1 MMDGRLE
8 VEGGSIWYRTA
19 GAGGVPL
26 VCLHGGPGATHD
38 YLENI
43 LSLSDDRMVVLYD
56 QLGGGRSDRPRDRS
70 LWTAER
76 FVDELDRL
84 VRHLGLQRF
93 HLLGQSW
100 GSMLAVLYAQMKG
113 QGRLA
118 SLVLSAPYLSSPLW
132 DQDQRRHVHELP
144 EKTRKVILES
154 EARGD
159 CSSPAYAKA
168 MDIFYRRHVCRMP
181 VWPENLNRSLQ
192 GMGFEVY
199 NHMWGPSEFTL
210 TGNLK
215 GMDATKLLP
224 GLRVPVL
231 YTCGEFDEATPA
243 TTRRYAELTPD
254 SQVVV
259 FPGASH
265 MHHLESQA
273 EFLSAVRAFLKQNE
287 R

>member
-1 MMDGRLE
+1 MEGRLA
-8 VEGGSIWYRTA
+8 VKGGSIWYRTA
-19 GAGGVPL
+19 GEGGVPL
-26 VCLHGGPGATHD
+26 LCLHGGPGATHD
-38 YLENI
+38 YLEN
-43 LSLSDDRMVVLYD
+43 LLALSDRRMVVMYD
-56 QLGGGRSDRPRDRS
+56 QLGSGRSDRPDDPS
-70 LWTAER
+70 LWETDR
-76 FVDELDRL
+76 FVDELDAL
-84 VRHLGLQRF
+84 VRHLGLNRF

-100 GSMLAVLYAQMKG
+100 GTMLAVLFAHRKG
-113 QGRLA
+113 QERIA
-118 SLVLSAPYLSSPLW
+118 SMVLSAPYLSSPVW
-132 DQDQRRHVHELP
+132 DQDQRRHVQELP
-144 EKTRKVILES
+144 ERTRKAILEC

-168 MDIFYRRHVCRMP
+168 MDIFYRRHVCRIP

-192 GMGFEVY
+192 GMGLEVY

-243 TTRRYAELTPD
+243 STRRYAELTPN
-254 SQVVV
+254 SQVAV

-265 MHHLESQA
+265 MHHLESEA
-273 EFLSAVRAFLKQNE
+273 EFLSAVRSFLMENE